1 MTPTLSGARTV
12 VALATTLALY
22 FRCTVGTGLDS
33 GCVLAITKVDAPA
46 QIGPGDAFYVTVI
59 VEYGGWC
66 SYESVVVT
74 RTTGSVTID
83 ARGRDD
89 SGPGVRR
96 SDIRQQSVD
105 VRLDP
110 PFQDPFSIIA
120 NQPTGPPTTRLVRV
134 R

>member
-46 QIGPGDAFYVTVI
+46 QIAPGDPFFVTVI
-59 VEYGGWC
+59 VQYGGWC
-66 SYESVVVT
+66 GFESVVVT
-74 RTTGSVTID
+74 RAAGSVTID
-83 ARGRDD
+83 AQGRDN

-96 SDIRQQSVD
+96 EEVRQTAVD
-105 VRLDP
+105 VRVDP
-110 PFQDPFSIIA
+110 PFQDPFTIIA
-120 NQPTGPPTTRLVRV
+120 RQPTGPPTTRVVRV